1 MKKGN
6 FVKFLKKTLLL
17 PLALSFIGALTL
29 GTAPASADTV
39 TLKFVG
45 SHGPTTGWA
54 WPAYPRLGEAVEKAT
69 EGRVK
74 LQFYQ
79 PGQLVPFVQHL
90 EAVRAGIIDMAVVVP
105 GYYQNEFALSSL
117 WNYMYT
123 YYPSAQASAQMW
135 FDLYDQYMSMD
146 FDKLDLVCPGGNGW
160 PVVAY
165 DVFTIDRPLNSVDDM
180 KGLKLRSNSGA
191 MNKIIESG
199 GGIPVF
205 MGGGQVPDALS
216 KGMLNG
222 TPMSDHWGTAVK
234 VWEYGNPGYWTITGS
249 FPQGVNS
256 TCISARRNSKWHK
269 ISKEDQEAMGP
280 LLREFKL
287 DLSRLA
293 DEASARFMES
303 ARAAGVTI
311 SEWPESEKQRLMEG
325 WKPLMSDAMEFAKRE
340 GAPAQYMLDAMHQ
353 WLEDNKGKYE

>member
-1 MKKGN
+1 MK
-6 FVKFLKKTLLL
+6 FVTK
-17 PLALSFIGALTL
+17 LALALTFVGALVGGST
-29 GTAPASADTV
+29 TASAGTV

-54 WPAYPRLGEAVEKAT
+54 WPAYQRLGEATEKAT

-90 EAVRAGIIDMAVVVP
+90 EAVRAGIIDMAAVVP
-105 GYYQNEFALSSL
+105 GYYQNEFALSSI

-123 YYPSAQASAQMW
+123 YYPSAEASAHMW
-135 FDLYDQYMSMD
+135 FDLFDQYMSMD
-146 FDKLDLVCPGGNGW
+146 FEKLNLACPGGNGW
-160 PVVAY
+160 PVMPY
-165 DVFTIDRPLNSVDDM
+165 DVFTIDKPLKTVDDM

-191 MNKIIESG
+191 MNKIIEAG

-234 VWEYGNPGYWTITGS
+234 IWEYGKPGWWTVTGS
-249 FPQGVNS
+249 FPQGV
-256 TCISARRNSKWHK
+256 SAICVSDRKNTKWTK
-269 ISKEDQEAMGP
+269 KVSAKDKEAFGALLQE
-280 LLREFKL
+280 FQL
-287 DLSRLA
+287 DLSRLVDQTSAVFLKTAA
-293 DEASARFMES
+293 D
-303 ARAAGVTI
+303 AGVTI
-311 SEWPESEKQRLMEG
+311 SEWPQSEKERLMEG
-325 WKPLMSDAMEFAKRE
+325 WKPLIADAMDFAKKE
-340 GAPAQYMLDAMHQ
+340 GAPAKWMIDAMHE
-353 WLEDNKGKYE
+353 WLKENKGKY